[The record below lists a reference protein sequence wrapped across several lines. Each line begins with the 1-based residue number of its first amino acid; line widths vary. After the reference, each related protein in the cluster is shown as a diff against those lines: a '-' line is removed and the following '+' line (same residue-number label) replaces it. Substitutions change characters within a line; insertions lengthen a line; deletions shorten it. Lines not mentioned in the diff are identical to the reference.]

1 MPGKLIIRHYTG
13 DTVLKALPLR
23 LEELAPAGLPEDG
36 VAGSLDALATA
47 DVDVGDW
54 LRDPSHV
61 LLNPDSWPRPLPPH
75 EWERIAEVLFRKGI
89 VEAIDLSEVFHI
101 DNQPI
106 LTGVSP

>member
-1 MPGKLIIRHYTG
+1 MPGKLTIRHYTG

-61 LLNPDSWPRPLPPH
+61 LLNPDSWPRPLPLMNGS
-75 EWERIAEVLFRKGI
+75 ESLKSSFEKA
-89 VEAIDLSEVFHI
+89 LSRRLI
-101 DNQPI
+101 
-106 LTGVSP
+106 